1 MNKGQNT
8 YSDSYLEYFG
18 GYMTL
23 MKELI
28 NNGDFECI
36 DFRISDYPDWS
47 TIQKYTNE
55 MFNDYI

>member
-1 MNKGQNT
+1 MNKGQT

-18 GYMTL
+18 GYTTL
-23 MKELI
+23 MKQLI
-28 NNGDFECI
+28 YDGDFECI